1 MASIQIQACKKIHSD
16 ASQEDPR
23 LEAGKYSQH
32 PEAGL
37 QQIHSEAS
45 QEDPRL
51 KAGKYGHHPYTG
63 LQEDPQRGQSRG
75 PKVGGW

>member
-1 MASIQIQACKKIHSD
+1 MATIKIQACKQIHSE

-23 LEAGKYSQH
+23 LEAGKYGQH
-32 PEAGL
+32 KDTGL
-37 QQIHSEAS
+37 QADPQEAS

-51 KAGKYGHHPYTG
+51 EAGKYGQYPDTG
-63 LQEDPQRGQSRG
+63 LQGDPQRGQSRG